1 MIFVFIYIPWRRGFS
16 KMANIVRGAFIL
28 FSAFGILLSN
38 GFAQERP
45 YFVTYDHHMEEPEN
59 LEVATNPVIVRSSGI
74 HSFIGNWTELEYGA
88 KGWWTTEFYMDSQ
101 HTRNEGSLFTGFRF
115 ENRFRLLMREHR
127 INPVLYIEYEHLN
140 GADKTLKEVVGF
152 DGKEGQSDP
161 TREARL
167 ERERE
172 FETKLILSSQFKGWN
187 VSENLIGVKNIHE
200 GVWEFGYAFGV
211 SRPLALAASPDPCT
225 LCRENFSSGVEIYG
239 GLGEWR
245 QVTLKGT
252 SQYIAPVLAWN
263 LPSGTTLRVSPGFG
277 LTEQSH
283 GTLIRFGVSHEISGF
298 GHQVRKLFRGN

>member
-1 MIFVFIYIPWRRGFS
+1 
-16 KMANIVRGAFIL
+16 MANIVRGVFIL
-28 FSAFGILLSN
+28 FFAFGILLSK

-88 KGWWTTEFYMDSQ
+88 KGWWTTEFYMDGQ

-167 ERERE
+167 ERE
-172 FETKLILSSQFKGWN
+172 
-187 VSENLIGVKNIHE
+187 
-200 GVWEFGYAFGV
+200 
-211 SRPLALAASPDPCT
+211 
-225 LCRENFSSGVEIYG
+225 
-239 GLGEWR
+239 
-245 QVTLKGT
+245 
-252 SQYIAPVLAWN
+252 
-263 LPSGTTLRVSPGFG
+263 
-277 LTEQSH
+277 
-283 GTLIRFGVSHEISGF
+283 
-298 GHQVRKLFRGN
+298 